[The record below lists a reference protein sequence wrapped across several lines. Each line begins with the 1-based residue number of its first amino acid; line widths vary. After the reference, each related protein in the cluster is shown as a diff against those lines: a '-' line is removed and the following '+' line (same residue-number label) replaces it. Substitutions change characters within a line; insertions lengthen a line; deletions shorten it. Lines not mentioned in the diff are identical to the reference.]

1 MRRVTG
7 VILFAV
13 LALTFAPA
21 AQGQPAGRRLAFAEV
36 ATATLQNNLQLR
48 VAMLDVAVA
57 EAQLAQARGAKNPQV
72 SVSGSYTR
80 SQERPGQ
87 TLTFP
92 NPFGPTPPEITVTLT
107 PPDPNMLAVRLGVEF
122 PLYTGGRLEAQ
133 IALAEANLHGARA
146 VFARTAQLVV
156 FSAEQTYLQIL
167 LAQENVTAARRTLA
181 QAEESLR
188 VARARVQAGAAPE
201 FDMLQAEVAV
211 AGARQGLVRAQTA
224 VQNAQAELNALLNL
238 PLATSLDPTD
248 TLEPRPVPGT
258 LEAAI
263 ARATRER
270 PELAELRARMDAARA
285 AIDLAASGAR
295 PNVVLGAYYDVGG
308 SPSNLSG
315 AWSVTLAVTLS
326 LSDGGI
332 TRERIREAELRLEQL
347 KVLEAQTKQRI
358 ELEVRQAWLALDQA
372 AAEVT
377 AATSGVE
384 QGREAARIAGVR
396 YQAGVGTSL
405 ELLSAQAALAQA
417 ELALASARFN
427 QNVGRVRLIL
437 AAGGSL

>member
-13 LALTFAPA
+13 FALTFTLSAA
-21 AQGQPAGRRLAFAEV
+21 AQPTPRRLAFAEV
-36 ATATLQNNLQLR
+36 ASTALQNSLQLR

-80 SQERPGQ
+80 SQEQAGQ

-122 PLYTGGRLEAQ
+122 PLYTGGRVEAQ
-133 IALAEANLHGARA
+133 IALAEAGLRGARA

-188 VARARVQAGAAPE
+188 VARARVQAGATPE
-201 FDMLQAEVAV
+201 FDVLQADVAV
-211 AGARQGLVRAQTA
+211 AGARQGLVRPQTA
-224 VQNAQAELNALLNL
+224 AQNAQAELNAMLTL
-238 PLATSLDPTD
+238 PLATQLEPTD
-248 TLEPRPVPGT
+248 TLESRPVPGT

-285 AIDLAASGAR
+285 ASGAR

-315 AWSVTLAVTLS
+315 TWSVMLALTLS

-347 KVLEAQTKQRI
+347 KVLGAQTKQRI
-358 ELEVRQAWLALDQA
+358 ELEVRQAWLALEQA
-372 AAEVT
+372 GAELT
-377 AATSGVE
+377 AAVSGVE

-396 YQAGVGTSL
+396 YQAGGGISL
-405 ELLSAQAALAQA
+405 ELVSTQAALAQA
-417 ELALASARFN
+417 ELALASARFS
-427 QNVGRVRLIL
+427 QNVARIRLIL

>member
-13 LALTFAPA
+13 LALTFTPP
-21 AQGQPAGRRLAFAEV
+21 AQGQPAPRRLAFAEV
-36 ATATLQNNLQLR
+36 ATTALQSNPQLR
-48 VAMLDVAVA
+48 VALLDVAVA

-72 SVSGSYTR
+72 NLSGSYTR
-80 SQERPGQ
+80 SQEQPGQ

-122 PLYTGGRLEAQ
+122 PLYTGGRLEAR
-133 IALAEANLHGARA
+133 IALAEASLRGARA

-201 FDMLQAEVAV
+201 FDMLQADVAV

-224 VQNAQAELNALLNL
+224 AQNAQAELNAMLNL
-238 PLATSLDPTD
+238 PLATSLEPTD

-295 PNVVLGAYYDVGG
+295 PNVVSARTTT
-308 SPSNLSG
+308 
-315 AWSVTLAVTLS
+315 SV
-326 LSDGGI
+326 
-332 TRERIREAELRLEQL
+332 
-347 KVLEAQTKQRI
+347 
-358 ELEVRQAWLALDQA
+358 
-372 AAEVT
+372 
-377 AATSGVE
+377 
-384 QGREAARIAGVR
+384 GVR
-396 YQAGVGTSL
+396 A
-405 ELLSAQAALAQA
+405 
-417 ELALASARFN
+417 
-427 QNVGRVRLIL
+427 I
-437 AAGGSL
+437 

>member
-13 LALTFAPA
+13 FALTFTLSAA
-21 AQGQPAGRRLAFAEV
+21 AQPTPRRLAFAEV
-36 ATATLQNNLQLR
+36 ASTALQNSLQLR

-80 SQERPGQ
+80 SQEQAGQ

-133 IALAEANLHGARA
+133 IALAEANLRGARA

-167 LAQENVTAARRTLA
+167 LGQENVTAARRTLA
-181 QAEESLR
+181 QAE
-188 VARARVQAGAAPE
+188 
-201 FDMLQAEVAV
+201 DAV

-224 VQNAQAELNALLNL
+224 SQNAQAELNAMLNL

-295 PNVVLGAYYDVGG
+295 PNVVLGAYYDVGW

-315 AWSVTLAVTLS
+315 TWSVMLALTLS

-396 YQAGVGTSL
+396 YQAGGGISL
-405 ELLSAQAALAQA
+405 ELVSAQAALAQA
-417 ELALASARFN
+417 ELALASARFS
-427 QNVGRVRLIL
+427 QNVARIRLIL

>member
-1 MRRVTG
+1 MVRGEVG
-7 VILFAV
+7 
-13 LALTFAPA
+13 
-21 AQGQPAGRRLAFAEV
+21 GGGAGR
-36 ATATLQNNLQLR
+36 
-48 VAMLDVAVA
+48 
-57 EAQLAQARGAKNPQV
+57 
-72 SVSGSYTR
+72 
-80 SQERPGQ
+80 
-87 TLTFP
+87 
-92 NPFGPTPPEITVTLT
+92 
-107 PPDPNMLAVRLGVEF
+107 GV
-122 PLYTGGRLEAQ
+122 
-133 IALAEANLHGARA
+133 
-146 VFARTAQLVV
+146 
-156 FSAEQTYLQIL
+156 
-167 LAQENVTAARRTLA
+167 
-181 QAEESLR
+181 
-188 VARARVQAGAAPE
+188 
-201 FDMLQAEVAV
+201 
-211 AGARQGLVRAQTA
+211 VRAQTA
-224 VQNAQAELNALLNL
+224 AQNAQAELNAMLNL

-258 LEAAI
+258 LEAAV
-263 ARATRER
+263 ARATRDR

-295 PNVVLGAYYDVGG
+295 PNMVLGAYYDVGG

-315 AWSVTLAVTLS
+315 TWSVMLAVTLS

-405 ELLSAQAALAQA
+405 ELLSAQAAFAQA

-427 QNVGRVRLIL
+427 RNVGRVRLIL